1 MTKNQLIEEYI
12 NTFTELEKKAYEIA
26 KRELETSFDIEK
38 SIGFKA
44 FLKSKGIKEENDI
57 SKKKVKKRKEGDGPE
72 IKLYDFDDGNE
83 IVEEESE
90 EEGKKKDKK
99 SFVIQMFGMDIE
111 GKTYSVR
118 AVTYTHLTLPTILH
132 V

>member
-44 FLKSKGIKEENDI
+44 FLK
-57 SKKKVKKRKEGDGPE
+57 
-72 IKLYDFDDGNE
+72 
-83 IVEEESE
+83 
-90 EEGKKKDKK
+90 
-99 SFVIQMFGMDIE
+99 
-111 GKTYSVR
+111 
-118 AVTYTHLTLPTILH
+118 
-132 V
+132 